1 MAKKSKKI
9 NGDTVMMLVAM
20 ITANPQHNIELN
32 PENIDIIM
40 SKMPLEMKG
49 RAEVRQLVTTIC
61 NG

>member
-1 MAKKSKKI
+1 MANKSKNI
-9 NGDTVMMLVAM
+9 NGDNVMMLVAM
-20 ITANPQHNIELN
+20 ITANPQHNIELK

-49 RAEVRQLVTTIC
+49 SAEVRQLVTTIC

>member
-1 MAKKSKKI
+1 MAKKSKNI
-9 NGDTVMMLVAM
+9 NGDNVMMLVAM
-20 ITANPQHNIELN
+20 ITANPQHNIELK

-49 RAEVRQLVTTIC
+49 SAEVRQLVTTIC

>member
-1 MAKKSKKI
+1 MAKKSKNI

-20 ITANPQHNIELN
+20 ITANPQHNIELK

-49 RAEVRQLVTTIC
+49 SAEVRQLVTTIC